1 MISISKIA
9 VSGCAAA
16 LVAFAAHAGQI
27 TVEAGKAKAVKL
39 KANADSVI
47 IGNPNVADVAV
58 HDDKLLFVTGKS
70 FGTTNL
76 MIFDKD
82 GNTLHSSDVVVTAN
96 TATWVSVKR
105 AGANLYLRL
114 RAIVP
119 SDPRSRRRG
128 QPLFKCWRTVAAA
141 ERTEQRRRI
150 SLEQNIMKKPAL
162 QVGFFYRR

>member
-1 MISISKIA
+1 MISMTKLA

-16 LVAFAAHAGQI
+16 LVALAAHAGQI

-76 MIFDKD
+76 MIFDKE

-105 AGANLYLRL
+105 AGANYTYDC
-114 RAIVP
+114 AP
-119 SDPRSRRRG
+119 SCRPT
-128 QPLFKCWRTVAAA
+128 LAAGDQEDHYA
-141 ERTEQRRRI
+141 NVGEQ
-150 SLEQNIMKKPAL
+150 LLL
-162 QVGFFYRR
+162 QKELNSADE

>member
-1 MISISKIA
+1 MISMSKIA
-9 VSGCAAA
+9 VSGLAAA
-16 LVAFAAHAGQI
+16 LVACVAHAGQI

-58 HDDKLLFVTGKS
+58 HDDTLLFVTGKS

-96 TATWVSVKR
+96 TNTWVSVKC
-105 AGANLYLRL
+105 AGANYTYDC
-114 RAIVP
+114 AP
-119 SDPRSRRRG
+119 SCRPT
-128 QPLFKCWRTVAAA
+128 LAAGD
-141 ERTEQRRRI
+141 EQEHYANVG
-150 SLEQNIMKKPAL
+150 EQLLL
-162 QVGFFYRR
+162 QKELNSADE